1 MMERTPRSGRALAF
15 ASAVFGASWLGW
27 RIVASFSGAPLW
39 LAVTTLAVE
48 VVGFAAFGL
57 LVWALWPDRVAAGP
71 TRETSGSV
79 AAGSAA
85 GSEVSVP
92 DVSVVVRCGS
102 SPIDAIRGTVLA
114 ARPLGFV
121 LLLDDSTSGRTDLA
135 EVATGDGVQV
145 HRPAADEAIDPLV
158 SAARVA
164 TTDALVLIDAGQVP
178 AIDLVRRLLPWLEPD
193 TAVVQ
198 GAVLSVDGPG
208 VDGPGVD
215 GRRATEHRAP
225 FAHELSVGLG
235 ARGVA
240 SLQGG
245 GALLRRTAIAALDD
259 RAVPLSPTAP
269 MGHQRL
275 TLGLF
280 AAGWRIVGSGE
291 TVVAATALLTPPTVE
306 SVGSPS
312 DPVVAERRRADEAC
326 AARLG
331 AAAALTRRA
340 TPHLTPTQRGALL
353 ATAVLPLAGI
363 RRSVLVFVIVGSL
376 LEGSLPFRPALGPL
390 VGLWLPWFALSSV
403 ALWRMSGGVMRP
415 GDRSREA
422 TARLGTSWR
431 GLTAPNGEPVTVRSA
446 VGMLFGLDH
455 GAAVATM
462 VVGVSVVVGLR
473 GLSDRLTHTLQ
484 PLTVADT
491 VLLLVAALWVL
502 AAGLS
507 TLRLLTVRPLPHR
520 TTRLT
525 TSFTSTFAG
534 APARVVDITPH
545 GAAVI
550 GPLQVDEGDWGQLE
564 LVLPTATGCVSARI
578 DVVVR
583 YVRSSWR
590 ADLGGH
596 RRAGVE
602 FVALPTHVR
611 DALIEF
617 CMVQPALAA
626 LAGSGSVPDPESATP
641 LAVEAESRMPSRRA
655 GLRIAVVVALV
666 GAVASS
672 LTPSADAAAGVTTRV
687 TGSITGDPVP
697 GDAVTVLAIVAATS
711 PRTAA
716 DDAAGSSLVGPVV
729 TVVCASDPGGDD
741 QFGTSDDIVVAPRSV
756 VADSTGRF
764 SVELPPELGTRLD
777 GGRAAVS
784 AGVACWRSVTPSASM
799 TAGALAVRDR
809 VWHDVDLDGS
819 IDPDEPAVADAVVTL
834 LRADSAGPP
843 VAVRRVRTDWA
854 GRFEFAALPVGDYAV
869 AVSDLPSGLVPA
881 DVLGRSAVFHLGAG
895 AGVEVPGLALVD
907 ASVRMASERSPDGGV
922 VRWLPAV
929 RSADLAPDQR
939 RAQPAVR
946 WLVLVMTLLLAM
958 PLLAGLVT
966 APTRTR
972 RQRDG
977 SGSEMHRPDGELLRL
992 PISLDRRPRHLWR

>member
-1 MMERTPRSGRALAF
+1 MMERTPRSGRALAL

-39 LAVTTLAVE
+39 LAVAALTVE

-57 LVWALWPDRVAAGP
+57 LVWALWPDRVAAGL
-71 TRETSGSV
+71 TGDATGF
-79 AAGSAA
+79 AATGCTA
-85 GSEVSVP
+85 GPEMSVP

-121 LLLDDSTSGRTDLA
+121 LLLDDSASGRTDLA
-135 EVATGDGVQV
+135 EVASCAGAQV
-145 HRPAADEAIDPLV
+145 HRPAADESVDPVV

-164 TTDALVLIDAGQVP
+164 TTDALLLLDAGQVP
-178 AIDLVRRLLPWLEPD
+178 ATDLVRRLLPWLEAD

-198 GAVLSVDGPG
+198 GAVL
-208 VDGPGVD
+208 GVD
-215 GRRATEHRAP
+215 GRRTTERRVP
-225 FAHELSVGLG
+225 FAHELAVGLG

-245 GALLRRTAIAALDD
+245 GALLRRAAIAALDD

-275 TLGLF
+275 TLALF
-280 AAGWRIVGSGE
+280 AAGWRIAATGE
-291 TVVAATALLTPPTVE
+291 TVVAATAPPTPSAVE
-306 SVGSPS
+306 SAGSPS

-331 AAAALTRRA
+331 ASAALTRRP
-340 TPHLTPTQRGALL
+340 TPHLTPIQRGALL

-363 RRSVLVFVIVGSL
+363 RRSLLVFVIVGSL
-376 LEGSLPFRPALGPL
+376 LEGSLPFHPALGPL
-390 VGLWLPWFALSSV
+390 VGLWLPWFTLSSV
-403 ALWRMSGGVMRP
+403 ALWRMSGGVLRP

-431 GLTAPNGEPVTVRSA
+431 GVTAPNGEPVTVRSA
-446 VGMLFGLDH
+446 LGMLFGLDH
-455 GAAVATM
+455 GAAVAAM
-462 VVGVSVVVGLR
+462 VVSVSVVVGLR

-502 AAGLS
+502 GAGLS
-507 TLRLLTVRPLPHR
+507 TLRLLTVRAQPRR

-534 APARVVDITPH
+534 APALVVDITPH

-550 GPLQVDEGDWGQLE
+550 GPLHVDEGDWGQLE

-583 YVRSSWR
+583 YVRSGWG
-590 ADLGGH
+590 ADLGGD
-596 RRAGVE
+596 RRVGVE

-626 LAGSGSVPDPESATP
+626 LAGSGSTPTTEFATH
-641 LAVEAESRMPSRRA
+641 LTIDAESPVAPRRA
-655 GLRIAVVVALV
+655 GLRIAVVAALV

-672 LTPSADAAAGVTTRV
+672 LTPSADAAAGVTAQV
-687 TGSITGDPVP
+687 TGSVM
-697 GDAVTVLAIVAATS
+697 GDAVAVLAIVTDSSQRSAT
-711 PRTAA
+711 
-716 DDAAGSSLVGPVV
+716 DAAVGSSLDGPVV

-741 QFGTSDDIVVAPRSV
+741 LFGTSDDLVVAPRSV

-764 SVELPPELGTRLD
+764 SLDLPPELGTRLD
-777 GGRAAVS
+777 GGRVAVS

-799 TAGALAVRDR
+799 GAGTLAVRDA

-819 IDPDEPAVADAVVTL
+819 FDAGEPAVADAVVTL
-834 LRADSAGPP
+834 LRADSTEAL
-843 VAVRRVRTDWA
+843 VAVRRARTDWA
-854 GRFEFAALPVGDYAV
+854 GRFEFAALPPGDYAV
-869 AVSDLPSGLVPA
+869 AVSDLPSGLVAA
-881 DVLGRSAVFHLGAG
+881 DVLGRSTVFHLDTQSATGAVS
-895 AGVEVPGLALVD
+895 AETEVPGLALVD
-907 ASVRMASERSPDGGV
+907 ASVQSAGDRSPAGGV

-939 RAQPAVR
+939 SEQPAVR
-946 WLVLVMTLLLAM
+946 WLVPLMTLLLAT

-966 APTRTR
+966 VPAWNR
-972 RQRDG
+972 RRRGG
-977 SGSEMHRPDGELLRL
+977 SGGGTHRPDSEPDREPLRL